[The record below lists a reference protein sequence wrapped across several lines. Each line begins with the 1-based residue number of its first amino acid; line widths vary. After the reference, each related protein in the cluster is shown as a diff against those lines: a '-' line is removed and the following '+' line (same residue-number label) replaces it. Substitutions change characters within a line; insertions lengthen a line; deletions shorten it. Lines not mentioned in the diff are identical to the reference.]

1 MSDVNYTSL
10 HEIRR
15 EAGLIKQT
23 TDTRVAG
30 VIDGTNR
37 TFYTNNTPIIDRN
50 NDDEVTTADV
60 TAFVDDIPVIVQA
73 VDRNSGA
80 VTLANPPASTAK
92 EVFLAYEFSG
102 VDDEEITKRRKTA
115 QNWLNGKVAGVYN
128 TNTITAENFPAIWED
143 IVRLYAG
150 GLLQIS
156 DYGANADTD
165 GSSKDGYKKLAQA
178 KSMLEDWIGDLSGG
192 NDGNDPNAL
201 SRTGSF
207 ASDGDFVGRQKG
219 GRFPGCDPEREFWNK
234 RC

>member
-1 MSDVNYTSL
+1 MSTVNYTSL

-30 VIDGTNR
+30 AIDGTNR

-80 VTLANPPASTAK
+80 VTLANAPAAEAK

-102 VDDEEITKRRKTA
+102 VDDEEIVKRRHTA
-115 QNWLNGKVAGVYN
+115 QNWLNGKVASVYN
-128 TNTITAENFPAIWED
+128 TQTVTPENFPAIWED

-178 KSMLEDWIGDLSGG
+178 KSMLEDWISDLSGG

-201 SRTGSF
+201 SRSASF
-207 ASDGDFVGRQKG
+207 ASDGDFVNRQRG
-219 GRFPGCDPEREFWNK
+219 GFRGETTRESEFWNK
-234 RC
+234 R

>member
-1 MSDVNYTSL
+1 MSTVNYTSL

-30 VIDGTNR
+30 EVDGTNR

-80 VTLANPPASTAK
+80 VTLANAPATDQT
-92 EVFLAYEFSG
+92 VLLAYEFSG
-102 VDDEEITKRRKTA
+102 VDDEEITKRRHTA
-115 QNWLNGKVAGVYN
+115 QNWLNSKVSSVYN
-128 TNTITAENFPAIWED
+128 TATITPENFPAIWED

-178 KSMLEDWIGDLSGG
+178 KAMLEDWISDLSGG
-192 NDGNDPNAL
+192 SDGTDPNAL
-201 SRTGSF
+201 SRTASF
-207 ASDGDFVGRQKG
+207 ASDGDHVGRRKG
-219 GRFPGCDPEREFWNK
+219 GLYPGCDPERMFWNK